1 MAFRKKAKKVAETFQ
16 LEQREEPMGGG
27 EEMRNLCQE
36 IASSFDARVAKVAAL
51 RQETAATLKGF
62 RQAMKNLQHELRRSL
77 SNVRRS
83 LSNAEASR
91 MRNFRAMHQDIRA
104 RQEER
109 NREVASTLGGFRRER
124 EAAGAHWQ
132 DLAATMAKRRVSFA
146 R

>member
-1 MAFRKKAKKVAETFQ
+1 MAFKKKAKKIPETFQ
-16 LEQREEPMGGG
+16 PGEREEPMGGG

-36 IASSFDARVAKVAAL
+36 IAGSFDARMKWVADVK
-51 RQETAATLKGF
+51 RETAELLKGF
-62 RQAMKNLQHELRRSL
+62 QRDLRQKAAELKRFL
-77 SNVRRS
+77 SNT
-83 LSNAEASR
+83 EASR
-91 MRNFRAMHQDIRA
+91 MRDFRAMHQDIRA

-132 DLAATMAKRRVSFA
+132 GLAATMAKRRASFA

>member
-1 MAFRKKAKKVAETFQ
+1 MAFRKKAKKGPETLQ
-16 LEQREEPMGGG
+16 LGEREKPMGGG

-36 IASSFDARVAKVAAL
+36 IGNSFDARVARVAAL
-51 RQETAATLKGF
+51 RQETASTLTGF
-62 RQAMKNLQHELRRSL
+62 RQAMKNLQHEL
-77 SNVRRS
+77 RRS

-104 RQEER
+104 RQDER

-124 EAAGAHWQ
+124 ETAGAHWQ
-132 DLAATMAKRRVSFA
+132 GLAASMAKRRASFA